1 MVEHTSPTTLAHSS
15 LDPLGTCCKVEV
27 FCSKMEAKDG
37 SRSILAAVRGWWA
50 EVGRWVMAVRGCS
63 GELWVGR
70 GWEVEVDVD
79 CRAATG
85 GGWALFGVGLGI

>member
-1 MVEHTSPTTLAHSS
+1 M
-15 LDPLGTCCKVEV
+15 K
-27 FCSKMEAKDG
+27 AKDG
-37 SRSILAAVRGWWA
+37 SRLILAAVRGWWA
-50 EVGRWVMAVRGCS
+50 EVGRWFMAVSGCS

-85 GGWALFGVGLGI
+85 GGWALFGVGV